1 MGSGKLRRSFAL
13 PSLYLRSE
21 GGAWDMLKRSL
32 GEPSAKVG
40 RRLPKG
46 GAKRGRT
53 RRPEWGCEARARKA
67 GKRWAQKGKAKNAG
81 GVAGDKGRSGG
92 EQRVRIENVA
102 G

>member
-1 MGSGKLRRSFAL
+1 MGSGELRRSFAL

-32 GEPSAKVG
+32 GETSAKVG
-40 RRLPKG
+40 RRRPKG

-92 EQRVRIENVA
+92 ER
-102 G
+102 GSG